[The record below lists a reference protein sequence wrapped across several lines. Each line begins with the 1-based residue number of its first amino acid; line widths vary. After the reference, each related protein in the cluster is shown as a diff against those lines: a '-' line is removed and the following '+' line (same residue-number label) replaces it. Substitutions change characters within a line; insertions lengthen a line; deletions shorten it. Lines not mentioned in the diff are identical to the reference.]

1 MLTLVLI
8 NHLKKKPMKIEFKSI
23 KWRILITTLLYIIL
37 FFSIY
42 NIFTSLNIRKN
53 AFEDAQKIIN
63 ETTNHYADKINTVF
77 SNAFSVGN
85 SLSDTFKEIIKLD
98 NAERDTLTKNILL
111 NVLKSNKDYLGTAI
125 YYELNA
131 LDPNYTKK
139 NGRIRNVAFKLNV
152 KTGFFRNIADTTNEE
167 LSGLYYVARESRK
180 PILSNP
186 YYDTH
191 TPELKGILMVT
202 VITSFTENGIYL
214 GQTGIDLTLE
224 GIQKLVQ
231 KINPFESS
239 KAYLVASNNKY
250 VAHPDKGLFNKD
262 VLDVN
267 AKYKSQFLSSLEKIK
282 ENKSSHFKLK
292 KESGA
297 YYVSFTPIKVGT
309 DNYWALITETPYEL
323 LTKKSDML
331 FFKSNIAG
339 ILSLIILFIVIAY
352 SLDKTTKQL
361 IEVIRFSKEI
371 SKGNLKNSLTVK
383 GKDEIAQLAESM
395 NNMSATLK
403 EFIGKIAQSSDRLN
417 HISNRITNFSS
428 ELSEGASSQAASSE
442 EVMASIEEMSAN
454 IHSNTENAKE
464 TEEISEQTLNGVKKG
479 SKSAHQTLEAIN
491 EIAEKITIINEIS
504 SQTNILALNAAVE
517 AARAGEQGKGFG
529 VVANEVKKLAEKS
542 QEAAN
547 YINELSERGVD
558 ISSLAEKELSELVPE
573 VEKTAALISEI
584 TNASYEQS
592 NGVDQIQMAVQ
603 SLNDI
608 AQKNASFS
616 VQLNDKADSLL
627 KEAGELKS
635 YINYFNI

>member
-1 MLTLVLI
+1 
-8 NHLKKKPMKIEFKSI
+8 
-23 KWRILITTLLYIIL
+23 
-37 FFSIY
+37 
-42 NIFTSLNIRKN
+42 
-53 AFEDAQKIIN
+53 
-63 ETTNHYADKINTVF
+63 
-77 SNAFSVGN
+77 
-85 SLSDTFKEIIKLD
+85 
-98 NAERDTLTKNILL
+98 
-111 NVLKSNKDYLGTAI
+111 
-125 YYELNA
+125 
-131 LDPNYTKK
+131 
-139 NGRIRNVAFKLNV
+139 
-152 KTGFFRNIADTTNEE
+152 
-167 LSGLYYVARESRK
+167 
-180 PILSNP
+180 
-186 YYDTH
+186 
-191 TPELKGILMVT
+191 MVT
-202 VITSFTENGIYL
+202 VITSFTENGEYL
-214 GQTGIDLTLE
+214 GQTGIDLSLE
-224 GIQKLVQ
+224 GIQELVQ

-239 KAYLVASNNKY
+239 KAYLVASNHKL
-250 VAHPDKGLFNKD
+250 VAHPDKSLFNKD
-262 VLDVN
+262 VLEVN
-267 AKYKSQFLSSLEKIK
+267 AEYKSQFLSSLEKIK
-282 ENKSSHFKLK
+282 ESKSSHIKLK
-292 KESGA
+292 KESGT
-297 YYVSFTPIKVGT
+297 YYVSFTPIKVGA
-309 DNYWALITETPYEL
+309 DNYWALVTETPYEV

-371 SKGNLKNSLTVK
+371 SKGNLKNSLAVK
-383 GKDEIAQLAESM
+383 GKDEIAQLADSM
-395 NNMSATLK
+395 NNMSGTLK
-403 EFIGKIAQSSDRLN
+403 EFIGKIAKSSDRLN
-417 HISNRITNFSS
+417 NISNSITSFSS

-464 TEEISEQTLNGVKKG
+464 TESISGQTLDGVKKG
-479 SKSAHQTLEAIN
+479 SKSARQTLDAIN

-592 NGVDQIQMAVQ
+592 NGVDQIQIAVQ

-608 AQKNASFS
+608 EQKNASFS

-635 YINYFNI
+635 YIDYFKI